1 MTTLLRLLGLAGA
14 TVALVSVSACTNGY
28 AVPIPKGDG
37 YVAGGGG
44 GQGDSTPVPAP
55 DAGSAAP
62 VGGGWQDAGS
72 SAWDAGAGNPGSG
85 SGQDAG
91 NGSALEA
98 GVPTGFDAAPPITPP
113 TQGPLGSCGNPACGT
128 DLDECGCQATD
139 SNGNTV
145 QMGCQA
151 GGQCIC
157 LVNQNP
163 VGNAFDENGAC
174 GAQSST
180 VQQFLADCTC
190 Q

>member
-1 MTTLLRLLGLAGA
+1 MITLLRLLGFAGA
-14 TVALVSVSACTNGY
+14 TVALVSASACTNGY
-28 AVPIPKGDG
+28 AVPVPPGDG
-37 YVAGGGG
+37 YVAGGPVGG
-44 GQGDSTPVPAP
+44 DPTPTPAP
-55 DAGSAAP
+55 EAGNPAP
-62 VGGGWQDAGS
+62 LGGGGWQDAAS
-72 SAWDAGAGNPGSG
+72 PAWDAG

-91 NGSALEA
+91 TSGPVEA
-98 GVPTGFDAAPPITPP
+98 GVPTGVDAAPPTTPP
-113 TQGPLGSCGNPACGT
+113 AQGPLGSCGNPVCGT